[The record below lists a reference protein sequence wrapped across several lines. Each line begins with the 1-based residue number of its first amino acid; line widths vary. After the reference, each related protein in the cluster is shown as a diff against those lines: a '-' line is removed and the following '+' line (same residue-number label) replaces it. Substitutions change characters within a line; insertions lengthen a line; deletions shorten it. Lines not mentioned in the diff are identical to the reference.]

1 MPKSKSKNTKTKTK
15 AVKAAGPLRRN
26 PRREKKPI
34 PVPAVITIEP
44 DRLPTPPPK
53 PLTYE
58 EQEAVAA
65 GLTNLPDELL
75 PRVEEIFK
83 KAGLIGDDEDEI
95 DIDINELDISSQRE
109 LQRLVQSIS
118 YNNNNNTSTTSFQDL
133 TYVEQEA
140 LTAAINNL
148 REEELPGVIDI
159 LRRAGRAPMDEDDE
173 SLDLELD
180 ELDTQTQRE
189 LQRFVAHNTKPRRV
203 SDISAFENDGV
214 TRVEFNNL
222 FVMLQSVQNDI
233 AQLTEELTRR

>member
-1 MPKSKSKNTKTKTK
+1 MPKSKTTK
-15 AVKAAGPLRRN
+15 ANATKAKGPVRRN

-44 DRLPTPPPK
+44 DRLPVPPPK

-65 GLTNLPDELL
+65 GLSNLPDELL

-203 SDISAFENDGV
+203 SDISAFEDDGV
-214 TRVEFNNL
+214 TRAEFNNL

>member
-1 MPKSKSKNTKTKTK
+1 M
-15 AVKAAGPLRRN
+15 
-26 PRREKKPI
+26 
-34 PVPAVITIEP
+34 
-44 DRLPTPPPK
+44 
-53 PLTYE
+53 
-58 EQEAVAA
+58 Q
-65 GLTNLPDELL
+65 
-75 PRVEEIFK
+75 
-83 KAGLIGDDEDEI
+83 
-95 DIDINELDISSQRE
+95 Q
-109 LQRLVQSIS
+109 LVQSIS
-118 YNNNNNTSTTSFQDL
+118 YNNNNNTSTTPYQDL

-159 LRRAGRAPMDEDDE
+159 LRQAGRAPMDKDDE

-203 SDISAFENDGV
+203 SDVSAFEDDGV
-214 TRVEFNNL
+214 TRAEFNNL

>member
-1 MPKSKSKNTKTKTK
+1 MPKSKTTK
-15 AVKAAGPLRRN
+15 ANATKAKGPVRRN

-34 PVPAVITIEP
+34 PVPAVITIVEP
-44 DRLPTPPPK
+44 NHLPTPPPK

-65 GLTNLPDELL
+65 GLTDLPDQLL

-83 KAGLIGDDEDEI
+83 KAGLIGDNEDEI

-109 LQRLVQSIS
+109 LQRLVMEATS
-118 YNNNNNTSTTSFQDL
+118 YNNNNATTTSYQDL

-148 REEELPGVIDI
+148 SEEDLPGVIDI
-159 LRRAGRAPMDEDDE
+159 LRRAGRAPMDKDDE

-214 TRVEFNNL
+214 TQVEFNNL

>member
-1 MPKSKSKNTKTKTK
+1 MPKSKSKNTKTK
-15 AVKAAGPLRRN
+15 AAKAASSLRRN

-65 GLTNLPDELL
+65 GLSNLPDELL

-83 KAGLIGDDEDEI
+83 KAGLIGDNEDEI

-109 LQRLVQSIS
+109 LQRLVMEATS
-118 YNNNNNTSTTSFQDL
+118 YNNNNATTTSYQDL

-148 REEELPGVIDI
+148 SEEDLPGVIDI
-159 LRRAGRAPMDEDDE
+159 LRRAGRAPMDKDDE

>member
-1 MPKSKSKNTKTKTK
+1 MPKSKTTK
-15 AVKAAGPLRRN
+15 ANATKAKGPVRRN

-44 DRLPTPPPK
+44 DRLPVPPPK

-65 GLTNLPDELL
+65 GLSNLPDELL

-148 REEELPGVIDI
+148 SEEDLPGVIDI
-159 LRRAGRAPMDEDDE
+159 LRRAGRAPMDKDDE

-203 SDISAFENDGV
+203 SDISAFEDDGV
-214 TRVEFNNL
+214 TRAEFNNL

>member
-1 MPKSKSKNTKTKTK
+1 MPKSKSKTTK
-15 AVKAAGPLRRN
+15 AGPVGRN
-26 PRREKKPI
+26 PRRCKPI
-34 PVPAVITIEP
+34 PAVITIEEP
-44 DRLPTPPPK
+44 ARLPTPPPK

-58 EQEAVAA
+58 EQEAVAS
-65 GLTNLPDELL
+65 GLVNLPDELL

-83 KAGLIGDDEDEI
+83 KAGLIGDDQDDI
-95 DIDINELDISSQRE
+95 DIDMNELGISSQRE
-109 LQRLVQSIS
+109 LQRLVMEATS
-118 YNNNNNTSTTSFQDL
+118 YNNNNSTTSFQDL

-148 REEELPGVIDI
+148 PEEDLPGVIGI
-159 LRRAGRAPMDEDDE
+159 LRRAGRAPMDKDDDE

-203 SDISAFENDGV
+203 SDVSAFEDDGV
-214 TRVEFNNL
+214 TRTEFNNL

-233 AQLTEELTRR
+233 AQLTNELTRR

>member
-1 MPKSKSKNTKTKTK
+1 MPKSKTTK
-15 AVKAAGPLRRN
+15 ANATKAKGPVRRN

-44 DRLPTPPPK
+44 DRLPVPPPK
-53 PLTYE
+53 ALTYE

-65 GLTNLPDELL
+65 GQPDELL

-109 LQRLVQSIS
+109 LQRLVMEATS
-118 YNNNNNTSTTSFQDL
+118 YNNNNTSTTSFQDL

-148 REEELPGVIDI
+148 SEEDLPGVIDI
-159 LRRAGRAPMDEDDE
+159 LCRAGRAPMDKDDE

-203 SDISAFENDGV
+203 SDISAFEDDGV
-214 TRVEFNNL
+214 TRAEFNNL